1 MPPLTTL
8 FDALHFA
15 ADQHRDQRRKDVG
28 ATPYINH
35 CIALAELLVRVGQVD
50 DPVVLAAAILHDT
63 VEDTRTTFEQLEARY
78 GLDITSVVR
87 EVTDDKTLP
96 KDVRKRLQVE
106 HAAHASSRAKLVK
119 LADKICNVEDVI
131 TSPPADWSLERRR
144 AYLVWSA
151 EVVRGCRGTNAA
163 LEARFDV
170 LFAEG
175 MAKCAA

>member
-1 MPPLTTL
+1 MPHLTTL

-63 VEDTRTTFEQLEARY
+63 VEDTKTTFEQLDARY
-78 GLDITSVVR
+78 GLEITSVVR

-96 KDVRKRLQVE
+96 KEVRKQLQVE
-106 HAAHASSRAKLVK
+106 HAAHASTRAKLVK

-131 TSPPADWSLERRR
+131 TAPPSDWSIARRR
-144 AYLVWSA
+144 EYLTWSA
-151 EVVRGCRGTNAA
+151 AVVNGCRGTNAA

-170 LFAEG
+170 LVAEG
-175 MAKCAA
+175 VAQLVG

>member
-1 MPPLTTL
+1 MQHLGTL

-15 ADQHRDQRRKDVG
+15 ADQHRDQRRKDAG

-35 CIALAELLVRVGQVD
+35 CIALAELLVRVGRIE
-50 DPVVLAAAILHDT
+50 DPVVLTAAILHDT

-78 GLDITSVVR
+78 GVEITSVVR
-87 EVTDDKTLP
+87 EVTDDRSLP
-96 KDVRKRLQVE
+96 REERKRLQVE
-106 HAAHASSRAKLVK
+106 HAPHASTRARLVK

-131 TSPPADWSLERRR
+131 TAPPAEWSVARRR
-144 AYLVWSA
+144 EYLQWSA
-151 EVVRGCRGTNAA
+151 DVVRGCRGTNAA

-175 MAKCAA
+175 IAQLAM